1 MLKLPIYLDNNATTQ
16 VDPRVFEAMT
26 PYFLEAYGNAASKSH
41 PFGWKSEEAVDYARE
56 QIAALIGSSEKEII
70 FTSGATESNNLAIKG
85 VFEMYASK
93 GNHIITLSTEHK
105 AVLDTCKHLEKMGA
119 EDEFYSTQDVRS
131 ERCRC
136 IVCSPEESKGKGN
149 STDGWWWSRARNA
162 QWYFERSWYC
172 WIW

>member
-1 MLKLPIYLDNNATTQ
+1 MLKLPIYLDNNSTTQ

-56 QIAALIGSSEKEII
+56 QIAQLIGGNEKEII

-105 AVLDTCKHLEKMGA
+105 AILDTCKHLEVG
-119 EDEFYSTQDVRS
+119 
-131 ERCRC
+131 C
-136 IVCSPEESKGKGN
+136 
-149 STDGWWWSRARNA
+149 
-162 QWYFERSWYC
+162 
-172 WIW
+172 